1 MIILDDCASAQDV
14 QNRTSGLVKL
24 ASLAWHCS
32 LSTIVITL
40 ELISITKPYCE
51 NISKLVTFYNPNWND
66 MKTIRDDYLYGV
78 EKDEINTI
86 IDMHSLRLVSDTHI
100 IIIIINFISIASISI
115 TVLGTLQYYKM

>member
-1 MIILDDCASAQDV
+1 
-14 QNRTSGLVKL
+14 
-24 ASLAWHCS
+24 
-32 LSTIVITL
+32 
-40 ELISITKPYCE
+40 
-51 NISKLVTFYNPNWND
+51 